1 MRTIQKTACALVM
14 LVPVVVG
21 LSNVPSLAL
30 AADAAKYGPSTQVTL
45 KVDGMEC
52 RSCVKDIKRA
62 LQRVPGVES
71 VEVDFKAGKAV
82 VTYAPD
88 HVLEEQLLAAVES
101 ASNAMYRYRATVI
114 AKNEGG
120 R

>member
-1 MRTIQKTACALVM
+1 MRTIQKAACSLVV
-14 LVPVVVG
+14 LFAVAVG
-21 LSNVPSLAL
+21 LSNVPSLAW
-30 AADAAKYGPSTQVTL
+30 AADTAKYEQSTQVTL

-88 HVLEEQLLAAVES
+88 HVLETQLMAAVES

-114 AKNEGG
+114 AKTDGG